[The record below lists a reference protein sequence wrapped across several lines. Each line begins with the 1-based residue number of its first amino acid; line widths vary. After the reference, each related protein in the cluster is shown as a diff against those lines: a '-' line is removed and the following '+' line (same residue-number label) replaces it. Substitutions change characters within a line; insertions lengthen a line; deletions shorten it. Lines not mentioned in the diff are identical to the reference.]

1 MPVLNGAAVV
11 LLQDAEFN
19 GHDVHL
25 AMIFLFVIA
34 LVLVLQAMAV
44 LIGGLFAAKLL
55 VRMKG
60 VVDRMER
67 KTGPILDKTNQMLQD
82 LAPQVH
88 SFAQKVQTITDKVES
103 LTENAEQI
111 SSTVRV
117 KVDELGV
124 TVSELN
130 ETVREMNVRTAMQ
143 VARVDGIV
151 SDALH
156 ATEEIS
162 KTVQDGIK
170 GPVRQIAGIV
180 AGVKAGIETL
190 VARSPFKNRA

>member
-1 MPVLNGAAVV
+1 MPVFRGAALI
-11 LLQDAEFN
+11 LLQDAAFTRR
-19 GHDVHL
+19 DIHL

-34 LVLVLQAMAV
+34 LVAVLQAVAV
-44 LIGGLFAAKLL
+44 MIGGVFAAKLL
-55 VRMKG
+55 VRMQS
-60 VVDRMER
+60 VSDRMER
-67 KTGPILDKTNQMLQD
+67 KTGPILDKTNLMLHE

-88 SFAQKVQTITDKVES
+88 SFAQKVQSITDKVEG

-111 SSTVRV
+111 SATVRV
-117 KVDELGV
+117 KLDELGV

-130 ETVREMNVRTAMQ
+130 ETVREVNARTAMQ

-151 SDALH
+151 SEALH

-170 GPVRQIAGIV
+170 GPVRQIAGVI
-180 AGVKAGIETL
+180 AGVRAGIETL
-190 VARSPFKNRA
+190 VARSPFGKG

>member
-1 MPVLNGAAVV
+1 MPVLNGAAAV
-11 LLQDAEFN
+11 LLQDTEFN

-44 LIGGLFAAKLL
+44 VVGGVFAAKLL

-67 KTGPILDKTNQMLQD
+67 KTGPILDKTNLMLQD
-82 LAPQVH
+82 LGP
-88 SFAQKVQTITDKVES
+88 KVQTITDKVQS

-130 ETVREMNVRTAMQ
+130 ETVREMNARTAMQ

-190 VARSPFKNRA
+190 VARSPFGGRR

>member
-1 MPVLNGAAVV
+1 MPVLNGAAAV
-11 LLQDAEFN
+11 LLQDAEFTRR
-19 GHDVHL
+19 DIHL

-34 LVLVLQAMAV
+34 LVMVLQAVGVM
-44 LIGGLFAAKLL
+44 IGGVFAAKML

-60 VVDRMER
+60 VADRMER
-67 KTGPILDKTNQMLQD
+67 KTEPILDKANMMLQD
-82 LAPQVH
+82 LTPQVH
-88 SFAQKVQTITDKVES
+88 SFAEKVQAITDKVQS
-103 LTENAEQI
+103 LAENAEQI
-111 SSTVRV
+111 SGTVRV

-130 ETVREMNVRTAMQ
+130 ETVREMNVRTSMQ
-143 VARVDGIV
+143 MARVDGIV

-180 AGVKAGIETL
+180 AGVKAGLETL
-190 VARSPFKNRA
+190 VARSPFKSRG

>member
-11 LLQDAEFN
+11 LLQDAEFTR
-19 GHDVHL
+19 HDVHL

-44 LIGGLFAAKLL
+44 VVGGVFAAKLM

-67 KTGPILDKTNQMLQD
+67 KTGPILDKTNLMLQD
-82 LAPQVH
+82 LGP
-88 SFAQKVQTITDKVES
+88 KVQTITDKVQS

-190 VARSPFKNRA
+190 VARSPFGGRR